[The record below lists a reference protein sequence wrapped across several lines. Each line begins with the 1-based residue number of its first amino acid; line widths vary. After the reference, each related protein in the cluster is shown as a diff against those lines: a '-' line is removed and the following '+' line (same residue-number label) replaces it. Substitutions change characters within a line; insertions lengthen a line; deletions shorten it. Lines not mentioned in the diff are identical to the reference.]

1 MTGKSLK
8 SLLLWNDGPR
18 KNGITQY
25 EKLQWKATF
34 SKKVA
39 FLMQLNFRGDKISKI
54 Q

>member
-25 EKLQWKATF
+25 EKLQLQWKA
-34 SKKVA
+34 
-39 FLMQLNFRGDKISKI
+39 NFVGDKIPKI